1 MTNIETLKR
10 LYKSYT
16 KKYVRNILCTY
27 REEADG
33 TAQPIVQTIITRVGR
48 VIRKPERLGL

>member
-1 MTNIETLKR
+1 MSDPNIQSITAE
-10 LYKSYT
+10 
-16 KKYVRNILCTY
+16 YVRNILYMY

-33 TAQPIVQTIITRVGR
+33 TAQPIIQTIITRVGR